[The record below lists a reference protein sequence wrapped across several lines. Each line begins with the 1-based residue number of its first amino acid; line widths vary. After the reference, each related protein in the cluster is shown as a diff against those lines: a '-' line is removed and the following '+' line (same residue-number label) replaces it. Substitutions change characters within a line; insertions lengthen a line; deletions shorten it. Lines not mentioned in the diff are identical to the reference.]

1 MSHQCVDGS
10 TPSIKRKYKDDDDC
24 DRFDWEECKN
34 CPEVMPPFCK
44 DGQQPE
50 VTGTSDDG
58 CDIPI
63 FKCPATPKCPRRQ
76 EWKQHGTSCQD
87 ACKDLE
93 SGPPICTMQ
102 TVSGCF
108 CEQGKNYVKNKK
120 GKCVPK
126 SQKACRKEACAKGE
140 IFMKCGT
147 SCEPTCENP
156 KPPSCNKMC
165 KLNTCQ
171 CRSGKVRRA
180 RDGKCVSQKKC

>member
-1 MSHQCVDGS
+1 MGSSQTSLAKKTSDDGCE
-10 TPSIKRKYKDDDDC
+10 TPIFK
-24 DRFDWEECKN
+24 
-34 CPEVMPPFCK
+34 CPPTLCTMNEPPICK

-140 IFMKCGT
+140 IFMKCGS